1 MIGALGRV
9 RRGFLPAHIR
19 RRVMDLGFEVRVEL
33 TLGEA
38 ERAWVQTKAEAE
50 ELRANRGRDRLAA
63 P

>member
-1 MIGALGRV
+1 M
-9 RRGFLPAHIR
+9 H
-19 RRVMDLGFEVRVEL
+19 LGFEVRVEL

-50 ELRANRGRDRLAA
+50 ELQANRGRDRLAA